1 MELKIEVGKKYKL
14 RGGNTARCVCTD
26 MAGDF
31 PVVMVVT
38 DTKSK
43 QELVVVTRN
52 DGRVQ
57 RAQVGD
63 HGYDVIEEYKEPR
76 VLYAIYNSNTGEF
89 CGVRTD
95 LKAVEAVK
103 SIYPYYN
110 IVEFVEKM

>member
-63 HGYDVIEEYKEPR
+63 HGYDVISEYKEPR
-76 VLYAIYNSNTGEF
+76 TLYALFTPSGEY
-89 CGVRTD
+89 RMSATTPKLRD
-95 LKAVEAVK
+95 SYLKAYGNHTV
-103 SIYPYYN
+103 
-110 IVEFVEKM
+110 VEFVEKM